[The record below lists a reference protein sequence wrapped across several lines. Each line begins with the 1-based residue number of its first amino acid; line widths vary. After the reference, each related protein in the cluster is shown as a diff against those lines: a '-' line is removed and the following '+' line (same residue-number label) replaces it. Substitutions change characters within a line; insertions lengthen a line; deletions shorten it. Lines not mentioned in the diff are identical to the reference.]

1 MKLLVTV
8 TRENKKT
15 FTTVAVDILNSIRN
29 CHVPV
34 DQTIRLMSTRPAPAP
49 EPPFLKSAGIRSST
63 SSFKIKS
70 SPHSGTEPAFQC
82 QLPTDKCSN
91 FNALQLTLFRKI
103 KIKFF

>member
-1 MKLLVTV
+1 
-8 TRENKKT
+8 
-15 FTTVAVDILNSIRN
+15 
-29 CHVPV
+29 
-34 DQTIRLMSTRPAPAP
+34 MSTRPAPAP

-70 SPHSGTEPAFQC
+70 SPHSGPEPAFQC

-103 KIKFF
+103 KIKFFWILLDWRKKVARWDELYY